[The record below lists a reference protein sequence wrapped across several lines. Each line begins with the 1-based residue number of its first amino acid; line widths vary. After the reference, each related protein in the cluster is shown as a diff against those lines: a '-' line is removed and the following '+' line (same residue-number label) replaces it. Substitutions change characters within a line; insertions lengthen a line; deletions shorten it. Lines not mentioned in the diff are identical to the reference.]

1 MVRDPPRSGRDV
13 RNRGIGRG
21 RMFMG
26 GLLLFA
32 AVIAWGVAAMMSPHS
47 SSTVAEGTEHVRNTV
62 VVFLRNSAIGTL
74 VLCALA
80 GWLLF
85 PARRPKK
92 PARDWAIAGVIALLV
107 ATSLYQLAWLQF
119 SVLH

>member
-1 MVRDPPRSGRDV
+1 MVCDPTRKGADV

-32 AVIAWGVAAMMSPHS
+32 AVIAWGTAFLMSPHGD
-47 SSTVAEGTEHVRNTV
+47 TVAPGTEHVRNTV
-62 VVFLRNSAIGTL
+62 VVFIRNSVIGTL
-74 VLCALA
+74 VLCALS

-85 PARRPKK
+85 PARRPRW
-92 PARDWAIAGVIALLV
+92 PARDWALIALITLMV
-107 ATSLYQLAWLQF
+107 ASSVYQLVWLQF
-119 SVLH
+119 SVLR

>member
-1 MVRDPPRSGRDV
+1 
-13 RNRGIGRG
+13 
-21 RMFMG
+21 MG

-32 AVIAWGVAAMMSPHS
+32 AVIAWFTSFMMSPHGE
-47 SSTVAEGTEHVRNTV
+47 TVAQGTQHVKTTV
-62 VVFLRNSAIGTL
+62 VIFMRNSAIGTI

-85 PARRPKK
+85 PARRPKW
-92 PARDWAIAGVIALLV
+92 PRRDYAILGIIAVLVISSIYDLV
-107 ATSLYQLAWLQF
+107 WLQT

>member
-1 MVRDPPRSGRDV
+1 M

-32 AVIAWGVAAMMSPHS
+32 AVISWATALMMSPHGS
-47 SSTVAEGTEHVRNTV
+47 VSAQGTQHVRTVVAEFIRNNA
-62 VVFLRNSAIGTL
+62 LGNL
-74 VLCALA
+74 VLCGLS

-85 PARRPKK
+85 PSRRPRW
-92 PARDWAIAGVIALLV
+92 PARDWSILAIVAVVAG
-107 ATSLYQLAWLQF
+107 TSIYQLIWLR
-119 SVLH
+119 SIL